1 MTSFVYFVTKTVVM
15 QPRACDSKEKF
26 KKKTIKNEYKR
37 LLDAEKKESAFII
50 LLMSTSR
57 IIETKK

>member
-26 KKKTIKNEYKR
+26 KRKTIKNEYKR
-37 LLDAEKKESAFII
+37 LLDAEKKEAAFII
-50 LLMSTSR
+50 ILMSASR
-57 IIETKK
+57 IIKTKK

>member
-15 QPRACDSKEKF
+15 QPRASDSKEKF
-26 KKKTIKNEYKR
+26 KRKTIKNGYKR
-37 LLDAEKKESAFII
+37 LLDAEKKEAAFII
-50 LLMSTSR
+50 LMSASR

>member
-37 LLDAEKKESAFII
+37 LLDAEKKGAAFII
-50 LLMSTSR
+50 LMSASR